1 VSRRPVIGI
10 CTAVERVSWSAW
22 EVLTTVSPRSYT
34 LTVQAAGGMALLLPP
49 DDAAAEQ
56 PGEML
61 DLIDGLIL
69 AGGSDID
76 PATYGAVPHPE
87 TRGTWPERDRFELAL
102 THAALEREMPVL
114 GICRGMQLLN
124 VACGGTLIQH
134 LPDLVG
140 HDDHRH
146 TPGAFGDHDVRLQEG
161 TLAARAVG
169 SEHTAVKSHHHQ
181 GVDELGEGL
190 VAVGWSDADDT
201 IEAVELP
208 GRTYALGV
216 LWHPEEDER
225 SNVIGSLVEAARG
238 YAEGRL
244 ANRGAT
250 A

>member
-1 VSRRPVIGI
+1 VSRRLVIGI
-10 CTAVERVSWSAW
+10 CAAIERAAWSAW
-22 EVLTTVSPRSYT
+22 EVLANVSPRTYS
-34 LTVQAAGGMALLLPP
+34 LAVQDAGGMALLLPP
-49 DDAAAEQ
+49 DDATAEQ
-56 PGEML
+56 PNDLL
-61 DLIDGLIL
+61 DLIDGLVL

-76 PATYGAVPHPE
+76 PGSYGAAPHPE
-87 TRGTWPERDRFELAL
+87 TRGTRPERDRFELAL
-102 THAALEREMPVL
+102 AHAALERDMPVL

-124 VACGGTLIQH
+124 VACGGTLVQH
-134 LPDLVG
+134 LPDLLG

-146 TPGAFGDHDVRLQEG
+146 TPGAFGDHEVRLQEG

-169 SEHTAVKSHHHQ
+169 GERSAVKSHHHQ

-208 GRTYALGV
+208 GKAYALGV

-225 SNVIGSLVEAARG
+225 SKVIGSLVDAAR
-238 YAEGRL
+238 AH
-244 ANRGAT
+244 RGAT